1 MEAKKRINVSIPLGW
16 PSAAGWKRIARWLL
30 PSPGTVIFVAVLLWG
45 QSAGALPLA
54 RQAVPA
60 SPSTT
65 TISYQ
70 GRLADA
76 GGTPIDGP
84 VTLQFALYATDV
96 DPTPLWGP
104 ETHPNVP
111 VAAGLFSVALGA
123 EGSGIPLEVLGGD
136 LWLEVVVNGETLSPR
151 ERLGAV
157 PYAMQAMT
165 VPDGAIHNRNL
176 ALSYWLASP
185 ENQVAITSTN
195 PDAPNQVVSTDVDFA
210 VDGVYLFF
218 AKVISTSDSVNGR
231 LRIEIWDENGMI
243 GKARTY
249 CTHPVAGTDGA
260 QECTIATLI
269 PFTSGAHTVRL
280 VATMAN
286 GASGS
291 VLSASELIVI
301 PLGQP

>member
-30 PSPGTVIFVAVLLWG
+30 PNPGTLIFVAVLLWA

-54 RQAVPA
+54 RPAVPA

-65 TISYQ
+65 TIPYQ
-70 GRLADA
+70 GRLADSS
-76 GGTPIDGP
+76 GTPIDGP

-111 VAAGLFSVALGA
+111 VSDGLFSVALGA
-123 EGSGIPLEVLGGD
+123 QGSGLSPEILGGD
-136 LWLEVVVNGETLSPR
+136 LWLEVAVNGETLSPR

-157 PYAMQAMT
+157 PYAMQAMA
-165 VPDGAIHNRNL
+165 VPDGAIRNRNL

-185 ENQVAITSTN
+185 DNPVAITSTN
-195 PDAPNQVVSTDVDFA
+195 PDAPDQVASTDVDFA
-210 VDGVYLFF
+210 VHGVYLLF
-218 AKVISTSDSVNGR
+218 AKVISTSDNVDGR
-231 LRIEIWDENGMI
+231 LRIEIWDENGLI

-249 CTHPVAGTDGA
+249 STHPVAGTDGA
-260 QECTIATLI
+260 QESTIVTMM
-269 PFTSGAHTVRL
+269 PFASGTHTVRL
-280 VATMAN
+280 VASMAN